1 MTNLSYK
8 LKNFM
13 GIFEQKLVNRT
24 EYAFYKWKQSIPKID
39 QAHVSQQNI
48 LNQSLIQ
55 TIAMVNAELEAK
67 MKQKALALKL
77 SNLQFTKLR
86 LAEIVPKM
94 MLKQKLL
101 TFNRWKLKVNL
112 IQEYPREPESSITI
126 RTRSQ
131 TS

>member
-1 MTNLSYK
+1 
-8 LKNFM
+8 
-13 GIFEQKLVNRT
+13 
-24 EYAFYKWKQSIPKID
+24 
-39 QAHVSQQNI
+39 
-48 LNQSLIQ
+48 
-55 TIAMVNAELEAK
+55 MVNAELEAK

-77 SNLQFTKLR
+77 SNLQFTKLK

-112 IQEYPREPESSITI
+112 IHEYPREPESSITI